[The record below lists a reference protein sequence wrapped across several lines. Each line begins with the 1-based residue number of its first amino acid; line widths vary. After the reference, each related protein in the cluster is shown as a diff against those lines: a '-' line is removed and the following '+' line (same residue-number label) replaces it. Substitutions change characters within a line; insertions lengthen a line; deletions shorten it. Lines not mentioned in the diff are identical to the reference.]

1 MDIDK
6 IASSSSLITPELEG
20 QMQGVFEKLEGEAG
34 LVCVIDPED
43 AVSVEMAELVRH
55 ISGLTGKL
63 SCRIYDKT
71 EAEEKR
77 RNWILLFCLLPGCT
91 GRNSMPAFRFTESP
105 EGRK

>member
-20 QMQGVFEKLEGEAG
+20 QMQGVFHAG
-34 LVCVIDPED
+34 FTIRL
-43 AVSVEMAELVRH
+43 RN
-55 ISGLTGKL
+55 K
-63 SCRIYDKT
+63 KN
-71 EAEEKR
+71 R